1 MTDVARPGERSAT
14 KGGAP
19 NVTGASSPPAW
30 AVSDAIGA
38 KAPFFETAPNPQAK
52 RRMLL
57 VFFYFAPSAEVGAL
71 RWISLVRFGADRGW
85 AVDVVTLQP
94 RYMGP
99 IDATRL
105 SQLPPGVR
113 LFGFSG
119 EDPLWYRGL
128 VGAWRRWNGPPTHG
142 PSGAGLGGHLDG
154 NDLTG
159 TWPSASDAPAWRRAM
174 RSHMH
179 FILGD
184 RLAERSTQLGTEL
197 ARSVHYDVIVS
208 SGPPHAAHDSA
219 RAIAAEGRV
228 PFVMDMRD
236 PWSDDTAMPEELRSD
251 AWQRA
256 ARTREDRCIAAAER
270 VVVTS
275 KAHEALQ
282 LRKYPMLRGRVTT
295 VMNGS
300 DTDPLP
306 PTRLGR
312 RFLVAFAGMIYLG
325 RDPRVLFRAA
335 ARVVRE
341 TGASPEEFAV
351 EFMGDDACNGVP
363 LTTISAEEG
372 LVEHFKAH
380 GFRPRS
386 EALEFL
392 SKAALLVSLPL
403 RTTMTLPAK
412 LFEYMRFDAW
422 LLALAENG
430 SATAELLSGTG
441 ADIVEPDDEDAIT
454 RVLRARFDEFRAGRR
469 PVALNRDGRFN
480 RSVQA
485 AHMFDL
491 LEQVSSAGRA
501 GARPR

>member
-1 MTDVARPGERSAT
+1 MTDVARPSERLAPS
-14 KGGAP
+14 GARKAADGSNP
-19 NVTGASSPPAW
+19 SW
-30 AVSDAIGA
+30 AVSPALGA
-38 KAPFFETAPNPQAK
+38 EAPFFETAPNPQVK

-71 RWISLVRFGADRGW
+71 RWISLARFGADRGW
-85 AVDVVTLQP
+85 AVDVVALQP

-105 SQLPPGVR
+105 AQLPPGTR

-128 VGAWRRWNGPPTHG
+128 VGAWRRLNGPPNHAA
-142 PSGAGLGGHLDG
+142 SGAGLGGHLDG
-154 NDLTG
+154 HDLTG
-159 TWPSASDAPAWRRAM
+159 TWPASADAPAWRRAL
-174 RSHMH
+174 RSRMH
-179 FILGD
+179 FTLGD
-184 RLAERSTQLGTEL
+184 GLAERAVQLGKEL
-197 ARSVHYDVIVS
+197 ARATRYDVIVS
-208 SGPPHAAHDSA
+208 SGPPHAAHDAA
-219 RAIAAEGRV
+219 REIAAATGV

-256 ARTREDRCIAAAER
+256 ARLREDRCIAAAER

-275 KAHEALQ
+275 KAHEDLQ
-282 LRKYPMLRGRVTT
+282 VRKYPFLRNRVTT
-295 VMNGS
+295 VMNGA

-325 RDPRVLFRAA
+325 RNPRALFRAA

-341 TGASPEEFAV
+341 TGAAPDEFAV

-363 LTTISAEEG
+363 LSTISAEEG
-372 LVEHFKAH
+372 LVQHFKAH

-392 SKAALLVSLPL
+392 SRAAVLVSLPL

-441 ADIVEPDDEDAIT
+441 ADIVEPDDEAAIA
-454 RVLRARFDEFRAGRR
+454 RVLRTRFDEFRAGRR

-491 LEQVSSAGRA
+491 LDQVASAERA
-501 GARPR
+501 GARTH